1 MRSKATN
8 LGSVDIGSV
17 VSLSCSGAG
26 GGAETSGLRPVD
38 LSPGTAYPL
47 MYARDCALLW
57 TGACGGWGKRE
68 KMLDLLAVGER
79 SCGVFRAAARGNEGA
94 GVSTRA
100 TTDRIERDP
109 VAHDCRDPHR
119 AASPAPDSHWQ
130 FRHQIPRDAKTDN
143 NPRGETRAR
152 VVRGDLPLGPRRS
165 SPEAWGSQHRRRR
178 AP

>member
-68 KMLDLLAVGER
+68 KMLACWRSGSGLAGCFER
-79 SCGVFRAAARGNEGA
+79 R
-94 GVSTRA
+94 
-100 TTDRIERDP
+100 
-109 VAHDCRDPHR
+109 
-119 AASPAPDSHWQ
+119 
-130 FRHQIPRDAKTDN
+130 
-143 NPRGETRAR
+143 RGETRAR
-152 VVRGDLPLGPRRS
+152 GSRR
-165 SPEAWGSQHRRRR
+165 E
-178 AP
+178 

>member
-94 GVSTRA
+94 GVSTRV

-109 VAHDCRDPHR
+109 KSKNTFEC
-119 AASPAPDSHWQ
+119 ASEIIDRCGKGMSSI
-130 FRHQIPRDAKTDN
+130 RCDAFF
-143 NPRGETRAR
+143 
-152 VVRGDLPLGPRRS
+152 S
-165 SPEAWGSQHRRRR
+165 EATQVDMEQTQKLHGG
-178 AP
+178 

>member
-68 KMLDLLAVGER
+68 KMLAIGGRGAVLWSVSSG
-79 SCGVFRAAARGNEGA
+79 GA
-94 GVSTRA
+94 GKRGRGGLDESDDGSNRTRSG
-100 TTDRIERDP
+100 RPRLP
-109 VAHDCRDPHR
+109 R
-119 AASPAPDSHWQ
+119 PAPRGVSGPGLALA
-130 FRHQIPRDAKTDN
+130 ISAS
-143 NPRGETRAR
+143 NPE
-152 VVRGDLPLGPRRS
+152 
-165 SPEAWGSQHRRRR
+165 
-178 AP
+178 